1 MLIQFMTMESVDD
14 NELVTNMSRGSNQD
28 MTAADMTM
36 SSSHLVILLGAFVPL
51 SLCIVIGNFFVMATV
66 YREERL
72 HTPTNFILASLAF
85 ADFVTGAL
93 TIPCELYTD
102 AETNTMDCYK
112 MTYMLAPSYFM
123 SGVSLMHQIIVTL
136 DRLLAVSWP
145 LMYCQFV
152 TKSRVAMTIGS
163 VWIGGTFPAS
173 AFLYVWITSIADG
186 NDHVVGQ
193 CGGGA
198 YFSTP
203 PIKIF
208 ELAMAS
214 LVFIGLF
221 LLTIFNLYIWR
232 VATQQASQIRD
243 QFRAMNADQKQRRL
257 GNLQATKTV
266 LGIVGTF
273 VVSWTPVTIYFIIS
287 SYINK
292 RLTYEQ
298 LFIINQLCFF
308 FICVNSAINPIIYG
322 WKNKEFRRGLLK
334 LFKAWR
340 LPCMGMMQKEQPNI
354 AESTRVTSVVV

>member
-1 MLIQFMTMESVDD
+1 MTMESVND
-14 NELVTNMSRGSNQD
+14 NELVTDMSLGLNQNMS
-28 MTAADMTM
+28 TADMTM

-66 YREERL
+66 YREDRL
-72 HTPTNFILASLAF
+72 HTPTNFILTSLAF

-102 AETNTMDCYK
+102 AETNTMNCYK

-136 DRLLAVSWP
+136 DRLLAVNWP
-145 LMYCQFV
+145 LRYCQFV
-152 TKSRVAMTIGS
+152 TKQRVAMTIGS
-163 VWIGGTFPAS
+163 VWIGGTFPAT
-173 AFLYVWITSIADG
+173 AFLYVWITSMAD
-186 NDHVVGQ
+186 DHAVGQ

-203 PIKIF
+203 PIRKF

-214 LVFIGLF
+214 LVFIGLL
-221 LLTIFNLYIWR
+221 LLTCFNLYIWR
-232 VATQQASQIRD
+232 VATRQASQIRD

-287 SYINK
+287 HHINSME
-292 RLTYEQ
+292 LTYEQ

-340 LPCMGMMQKEQPNI
+340 LPCMRMMQKEQPNR
-354 AESTRVTSVVV
+354 AESMRVTSVVV